1 MKARIKDYLSITKK
15 EWNGMVVL
23 VILIAL
29 VLAAPY
35 VYQLIRKDNT
45 INFKDFDKA
54 VALLNKAGNKAGY
67 VADNDKSDVNT
78 RNARP
83 VIFPFNPNKLTII
96 QWKQLGLSTE
106 QAGVIKHYQDK
117 GGRFYSKVDVKKMY
131 AITAADYKRLEPYIN
146 IPESAYTNK
155 KAKPGEIIELNS
167 ADPAKLTML
176 KGIGPS
182 FAVQIIR
189 YRDRLG
195 GFHHKEQ
202 LKEVYWIDSLKYG
215 EIKNQVSV
223 NAGKIKKININSIS
237 FNQLRIFPY
246 LSYKQVNAIIE
257 YRKQHDNYAS
267 IADLKNIVL
276 LDEGILRKIEPYLS
290 FK

>member
-1 MKARIKDYLSITKK
+1 
-15 EWNGMVVL
+15 MVVL
-23 VILIAL
+23 IILIAM

-54 VALLNKAGNKAGY
+54 VAQLNRAGNKAGY
-67 VADNDKSDVNT
+67 IADDDKPETNRRRAES
-78 RNARP
+78 AL
-83 VIFPFNPNKLTII
+83 FPFDPNKLTTN
-96 QWKQLGLSTE
+96 QWEQLGLSTQ
-106 QAGVIKHYQDK
+106 QAGIIKHYQDK
-117 GGRFYSKVDVKKMY
+117 GGRFYSKEDLKKMY
-131 AITAADYKRLEPYIN
+131 AITAADYKRLAPYIN

-155 KAKPGEIIELNS
+155 KAKPGEIIELNT
-167 ADPAKLTML
+167 ADSAKLTML

-189 YRDRLG
+189 YRGRLG
-195 GFHHKEQ
+195 GFYHKEQ
-202 LKEVYWIDSLKYG
+202 LKEVYGIDSLKYE
-215 EIKNQVSV
+215 EIKGQVSV
-223 NAGKIKKININSIS
+223 NAGKIKKININTIS
-237 FNQLRIFPY
+237 FSQLRIFPY
-246 LSYKQVNAIIE
+246 LSYKQANAVIE

>member
-1 MKARIKDYLSITKK
+1 MKARIKNYLSITKK

-23 VILIAL
+23 IILIAL

-54 VALLNKAGNKAGY
+54 VAQLNKAGNKAGY
-67 VADNDKSDVNT
+67 VADDDKPGSDKK
-78 RNARP
+78 NAEP
-83 VIFPFNPNKLTII
+83 VMFPFNPNNLTAA
-96 QWKQLGLSTE
+96 QWEQLGLST
-106 QAGVIKHYQDK
+106 QQVDVIKHYQDK
-117 GGRFYSKVDVKKMY
+117 GGRFYSKEDVKKMY
-131 AITAADYKRLEPYIN
+131 VISDADYKRLEPYIN
-146 IPESAYTNK
+146 ISKSAYTNK
-155 KAKPGEIIELNS
+155 KVKTGEIIELNTADS
-167 ADPAKLTML
+167 ARLTML

-189 YRDRLG
+189 YRGRLG
-195 GFHHKEQ
+195 GFYHKEQ
-202 LKEVYWIDSLKYG
+202 LTEVYGIDSLKYE
-215 EIKNQVSV
+215 EIKEQVSV
-223 NAGKIKKININSIS
+223 NISKIKKISINTIS
-237 FNQLRIFPY
+237 FSQLRIFPY
-246 LSYKQVNAIIE
+246 LSYKQANAIIE
-257 YRKQHDNYAS
+257 YRKQHGNYAS